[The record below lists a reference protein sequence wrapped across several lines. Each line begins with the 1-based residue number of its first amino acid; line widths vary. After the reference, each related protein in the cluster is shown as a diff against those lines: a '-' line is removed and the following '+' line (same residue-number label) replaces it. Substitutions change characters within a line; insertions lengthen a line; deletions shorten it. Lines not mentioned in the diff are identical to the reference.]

1 MKKNVWLYLV
11 FTFVL
16 TYGAVFGL
24 MLTGIAYGSPLCMAV
39 FSLCMLFPALCS
51 ILTRLVTKEGFSKM
65 YLNPHLKGHW
75 RYYLAGLIGPSVLTA
90 IGAAFYFLL
99 FPDQFDPRM
108 TVLSQTLEAQGT
120 DSSAVGM
127 IVVIQ
132 MIVGALTGGII
143 NLPFALGEELGWRGY
158 LLPHLCQS
166 MSIHRAILFSGAI
179 WGLWHAPMI
188 AMGHNYG
195 TGYPTAPW
203 GGILAMIVFCI
214 VCGTFLS
221 YLTIRTG
228 SALPAA
234 IGHGALNAFAAAPAY
249 FMASGVYNPFL
260 GPVPTGIIGGAGFI
274 VVAVW
279 CAVRLRNKKELSQSH
294 TISL

>member
-1 MKKNVWLYLV
+1 
-11 FTFVL
+11 
-16 TYGAVFGL
+16 
-24 MLTGIAYGSPLCMAV
+24 
-39 FSLCMLFPALCS
+39 
-51 ILTRLVTKEGFSKM
+51 
-65 YLNPHLKGHW
+65 
-75 RYYLAGLIGPSVLTA
+75 
-90 IGAAFYFLL
+90 
-99 FPDQFDPRM
+99 M
-108 TVLSQTLEAQGT
+108 TVLSQTLEAQGA

>member
-1 MKKNVWLYLV
+1 
-11 FTFVL
+11 
-16 TYGAVFGL
+16 
-24 MLTGIAYGSPLCMAV
+24 
-39 FSLCMLFPALCS
+39 
-51 ILTRLVTKEGFSKM
+51 
-65 YLNPHLKGHW
+65 
-75 RYYLAGLIGPSVLTA
+75 
-90 IGAAFYFLL
+90 
-99 FPDQFDPRM
+99 
-108 TVLSQTLEAQGT
+108 
-120 DSSAVGM
+120 
-127 IVVIQ
+127 
-132 MIVGALTGGII
+132 
-143 NLPFALGEELGWRGY
+143 
-158 LLPHLCQS
+158 
-166 MSIHRAILFSGAI
+166 
-179 WGLWHAPMI
+179 MI

-260 GPVPTGIIGGAGFI
+260 ALFPPESSAGPVLLSWPSG
-274 VVAVW
+274 
-279 CAVRLRNKKELSQSH
+279 VRYGCETKKELSQSH